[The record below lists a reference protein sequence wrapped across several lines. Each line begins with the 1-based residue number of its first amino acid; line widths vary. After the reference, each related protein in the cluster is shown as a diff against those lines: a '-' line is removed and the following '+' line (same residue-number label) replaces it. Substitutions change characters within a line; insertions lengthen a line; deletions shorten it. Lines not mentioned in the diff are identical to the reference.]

1 MQIKALE
8 AAFLVCHGKIT
19 PEIHRISGIVR
30 AHPPGEPKLMDL
42 AHGLVNLDFQAAEEA
57 ERMRLAQQEAAAR
70 VTCFFFRSSSKDIVK
85 FIAVSRFSRIVVG
98 SQSR

>member
-19 PEIHRISGIVR
+19 PEIHRISGILR
-30 AHPPGEPKLMDL
+30 AHPHGEPKLMDL

-57 ERMRLAQQEAAAR
+57 ERARLAQQEAAAR
-70 VTCFFFRSSSKDIVK
+70 VTCFFSAALQKILSNL
-85 FIAVSRFSRIVVG
+85 
-98 SQSR
+98 

>member
-19 PEIHRISGIVR
+19 PEIHRISGILR
-30 AHPPGEPKLMDL
+30 AHPHGEPELMNL
-42 AHGLVNLDFQAAEEA
+42 AYGLVNLDFQAAEEA
-57 ERMRLAQQEAAAR
+57 ERARLAQQEI
-70 VTCFFFRSSSKDIVK
+70 TFFFRSSSKDIVK
-85 FIAVSRFSRIVVG
+85 FIAVSRFSRIMVG